1 MCPLDSLLL
10 RQNAEDGKL
19 IKTKFDVSHAKRTKR
34 SNFYT
39 GFWKGSSGRVSNWF
53 WKKPDSSGVNSYER
67 NYGRETFERSCRLSA
82 ATYCLWA
89 NGISILDRINGSYAH
104 GLSFGGYIVR
114 QISTRIYI
122 SGERFGEAI
131 FFVDEEKENN
141 HTQPILNSEP
151 EKKGGSAVIHTYQD
165 SLTTKPSTTGT
176 YIDCFLQ
183 KLYKPTTRSVENT

>member
-1 MCPLDSLLL
+1 MSFRIWCVT
-10 RQNAEDGKL
+10 R
-19 IKTKFDVSHAKRTKR
+19 IKIGTKR
-34 SNFYT
+34 SNFHT
-39 GFWKGSSGRVSNWF
+39 GFWKGSSGCVSNWF

-141 HTQPILNSEP
+141 TPFFSSLSIFPKWWQTFRFLKTEDLSWLQYYQKYDKRFKIWNS
-151 EKKGGSAVIHTYQD
+151 VW
-165 SLTTKPSTTGT
+165 
-176 YIDCFLQ
+176 
-183 KLYKPTTRSVENT
+183 

>member
-1 MCPLDSLLL
+1 MRNSVRPRKEFLISAVKLQLSIASQMCPLDSLLL

-19 IKTKFDVSHAKRTKR
+19 IKTSYCLLEFDVSHAKRTKR

-141 HTQPILNSEP
+141 HT
-151 EKKGGSAVIHTYQD
+151 V
-165 SLTTKPSTTGT
+165 
-176 YIDCFLQ
+176 FLIS
-183 KLYKPTTRSVENT
+183 KYFS